1 MGREYEEI
9 IKSAFSDEFDEI
21 SDRGVRPVIFDIIAP
36 DGVTSMLPD
45 GHRLVLHVNPKSMSI
60 SMTKQIERIQTLGG
74 WVEQHWGD
82 VPGEISFEAATGG
95 FMRLYTGLS
104 NVTGPSHH
112 NDRLP
117 EKLKA
122 MDTGGTRRETIA
134 YDKYLD
140 LLALFHCNG
149 MLYDADGNVISQGKI
164 KISFDGHHFFGWFT
178 NFTVQEEAEQPYQFN
193 MSASFSVEK
202 SHHELKSFPVH
213 ADDWALGLK
222 K

>member
-1 MGREYEEI
+1 MAREYEEI
-9 IKSAFSDEFDEI
+9 IKSAFTDEFDEV
-21 SDRGVRPVIFDIIAP
+21 SDKGIRPVIFDIIAP
-36 DGVTSMLPD
+36 DGVTSMLPE

-60 SMTKQIERIQTLGG
+60 SMTKLIERIQTMGG

-149 MLYDADGNVISQGKI
+149 SIYDADGNIITQGKI

-193 MSASFSVEK
+193 LSATFQVEK
-202 SHHELKSFPVH
+202 SHHEMKSFPVH
-213 ADDWALGLK
+213 ADDWASGLK
-222 K
+222 R